1 MLVII
6 NRLKKSPIP
15 QTKIKSL
22 VEKLGREYGQSKAEV
37 VVSFIGP
44 KAMRSLN
51 KKYRNQDKPTDVL
64 SFSLGEEGPDG
75 KFYLGDIIICPAVA
89 KKQARQQ
96 GHSLS
101 REIEILVIHGFLHLI
116 GFKHFKGI
124 EKEEAKVR
132 AAFLKDGPAKP

>member
-1 MLVII
+1 MVVII
-6 NRLKKSPIP
+6 NRLKTSPIP
-15 QTKIKSL
+15 QKKIKSL
-22 VEKLGREYGQSKAEV
+22 LEKLNRKYGQPKAEV

-51 KKYRNQDKPTDVL
+51 KKYRNQDRPTDVL

-75 KFYLGDIIICPAVA
+75 KFYLGDIIICPEVA

-96 GHSLS
+96 GHTLS
-101 REIEILVIHGFLHLI
+101 REIEILAIHGFLHLI

-124 EKEEAKVR
+124 EEEEAKIR
-132 AAFLKDGPAKP
+132 TAFLKDDPAKP